1 MINSV
6 KGLYWQKDAVCLRED
21 PDLFYSRGTNG
32 TAKMPAAQVQA
43 AKAVCHGCPVRAEC
57 LDWALEHG
65 EIEHGVWG
73 ARTPHE
79 RRGEQRRRR
88 FDPVECV

>member
-6 KGLYWQKDAVCLRED
+6 KGLYWQKDAVCLRVYPE
-21 PDLFYSRGTNG
+21 LFYAHGT
-32 TAKMPAAQVQA
+32 KMPSEQVRR
-43 AKAVCHGCPVRAEC
+43 AKAVCRGCPVRAEC

-65 EIEHGVWG
+65 ETEHGVWG
-73 ARTPHE
+73 ALTPHE
-79 RRGEQRRRR
+79 RRNEQRRRR